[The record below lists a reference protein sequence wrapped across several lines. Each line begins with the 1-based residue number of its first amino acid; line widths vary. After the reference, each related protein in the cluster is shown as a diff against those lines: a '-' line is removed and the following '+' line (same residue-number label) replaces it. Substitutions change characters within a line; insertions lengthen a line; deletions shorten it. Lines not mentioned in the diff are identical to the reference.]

1 MLSRKW
7 TKSELGNKL
16 SAADSGA
23 KFVIVLTISW
33 TLTLSLNEWN
43 EFLKSFFLQFLN
55 ILPSDRLIW
64 ITIVW
69 RCV

>member
-23 KFVIVLTISW
+23 KFVIVLAISW
-33 TLTLSLNEWN
+33 TLTLFNVNE
-43 EFLKSFFLQFLN
+43 SFFCNF
-55 ILPSDRLIW
+55 
-64 ITIVW
+64 
-69 RCV
+69 